1 MQRAKGRLKMQSR
14 TIRRILATVLPL
26 AAVGVAI
33 FYLLNTAEEDDGI
46 LRASGTVEAVEVI
59 IASELPGRVA
69 DVFVEEGDTVQ
80 LGDLLFRLEDETLQA
95 QRRLA
100 LAGLQTSET
109 NVEAAQASVDT
120 AKAALENAQW
130 NVEAVQLQYKITLAA
145 ARLEENPYRIISWKQ
160 EIPYEF
166 ILPVWYFQKT
176 EKLTSAEAE
185 VAAAK
190 ETLEIEQENFQD
202 ALERATN
209 DDLQEA
215 ERRLCDAQVA
225 FIIAEDLLD
234 RARQQNDQELED
246 FAQTSFDTAKEE
258 LEAAQTAYDEMLS
271 DEAEGEILDA
281 RARLILAQERYET
294 AQDHYNSLQ
303 TGEHSLQV
311 QAAEI
316 AVQQSEGAVTLA
328 QAQVAQAEA
337 SLIQAESVK
346 EQTQAEIDL
355 IDIQI
360 QKLEVISATSGIVR
374 SRNIEPGEV
383 LQAGAVAMTLDR
395 IDTLI
400 ITVFIPEDRYGQ
412 IVLGDH
418 AQVNVDSFP
427 GVTFDAVVTRIAD
440 RAEFTPRNVQTEEGR
455 RTTVF
460 AVELSVQDADATL
473 KPGMPADVTFGD

>member
-1 MQRAKGRLKMQSR
+1 MQSH
-14 TIRRILATVLPL
+14 TIRKFLAIVLPL
-26 AAVGVAI
+26 AAVGLAI

-46 LRASGTVEAVEVI
+46 LRASGTVEGVEVI

-69 DVFVEEGDTVQ
+69 EVFVEEGDSVQ
-80 LGDLLFRLEDETLQA
+80 SGDLLFRLEDKTLQA

-100 LAGLQTSET
+100 LAGYQTAQT
-109 NVEAAQASVDT
+109 NVEFAQASVDT

-130 NVEAVQLQYKITLAA
+130 NAKSVQFQYEITLAT
-145 ARLEENPYRIISWKQ
+145 ARLEERPSRITSWKQ

-166 ILPVWYFQKT
+166 NLPVWYFQKT

-185 VAAAK
+185 VDAAK
-190 ETLEIEQENFQD
+190 EALEVENENLKD

-209 DDLQEA
+209 DNLQEA
-215 ERRLCDAQVA
+215 DGRLCDAQVA
-225 FIIAEDLLD
+225 FTIAEDLLD
-234 RARQQNDQELED
+234 RAKQQNDQELED

-271 DEAEGEILDA
+271 DEAEDEILEA

-294 AQDHYNSLQ
+294 ALDQYNLLQ

-316 AVQQSEGAVTLA
+316 AVHQSEAAVTIA

-337 SLIQAESVK
+337 SLVQVESAK
-346 EQTQAEIDL
+346 EQAQAEIDL

-360 QKLEVISATSGIVR
+360 QKLEVTSATSGVVR

-400 ITVFIPEDRYGQ
+400 ITVYIPEDRYGE
-412 IVLGDH
+412 IALGDH

-427 GVTFDAVVTRIAD
+427 GVIFDAVVTRIAD

-460 AVELSVQDADATL
+460 AVELSVQDADTKL